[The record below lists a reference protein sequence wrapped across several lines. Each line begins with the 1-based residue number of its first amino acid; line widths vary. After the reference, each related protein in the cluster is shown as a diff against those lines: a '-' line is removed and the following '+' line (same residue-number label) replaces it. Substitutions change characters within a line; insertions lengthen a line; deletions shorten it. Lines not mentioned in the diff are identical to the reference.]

1 MTSQPRV
8 SAPKKQTGNVI
19 RDSALGLSP
28 ETLGPYVQFNHAIW
42 HDGPLSAADVELA
55 RIRNARTVNCVF
67 CKAVRYDIAIEAGLD
82 EEKVAQIDDEFES
95 SNLTEREK
103 LIIKFT
109 DYYLQDPTGMTSE
122 FKRQMK
128 DTFSAEEITHLSLA
142 IMLCNCFSRCAV
154 SLGGMP
160 EEELPRMEISVP
172 A

>member
-1 MTSQPRV
+1 MSSQPRV

-28 ETLGPYVQFNHAIW
+28 ETLVPYVAFNHAIW

-55 RIRNARTVNCVF
+55 RLRNARTVNCVF

-82 EEKVAQIDDEFES
+82 EGKVAQIDDEFES
-95 SNLTEREK
+95 SSLSEREK
-103 LIIKFT
+103 LIIRFT
-109 DYYLQDPTGMTSE
+109 DYYLQNPTSLSDE
-122 FKRQMK
+122 FKQQMK
-128 DTFSAEEITHLSLA
+128 AEFSAEEIVHLSLA

-160 EEELPRMEISVP
+160 EDDLPRMEISVP